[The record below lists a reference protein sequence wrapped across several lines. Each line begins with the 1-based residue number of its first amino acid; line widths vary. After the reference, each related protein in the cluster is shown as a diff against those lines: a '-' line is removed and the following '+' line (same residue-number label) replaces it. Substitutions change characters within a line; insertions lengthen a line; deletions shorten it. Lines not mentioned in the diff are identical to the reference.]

1 MVKAYISTLPSS
13 LSAFMIRKTHISA
26 QKPRGRQ
33 LNTKVC
39 SSKSAIFVIL
49 FFFLF
54 LLRPLCSNSDNSKT
68 VQVFTV
74 ILSQNW
80 CLSQRRAIR
89 PFSVFVAPNSP
100 WSIKLFTALPGCCP
114 LCRTPFSNVVHMHT
128 CSLVPKPK
136 TTVIGLG
143 ARLAH
148 VKSRVDQ
155 RSVRLV
161 RSLPVVV
168 AKAYAV
174 HTT

>member
-1 MVKAYISTLPSS
+1 MIS
-13 LSAFMIRKTHISA
+13 KTHISA
-26 QKPRGRQ
+26 QQPRGRK
-33 LNTKVC
+33 LNAKVC
-39 SSKSAIFVIL
+39 GCKSDIFLISSSSSS
-49 FFFLF
+49 
-54 LLRPLCSNSDNSKT
+54 LRPLCSNNDNSKT
-68 VQVFTV
+68 IQVLTV
-74 ILSQNW
+74 ILSQNL
-80 CLSQRRAIR
+80 CLSQRGAIR
-89 PFSVFVAPNSP
+89 SLSVFIAPNSP
-100 WSIKLFTALPGCCP
+100 WSIKLFTALTDCCP
-114 LCRTPFSNVVHMHT
+114 LRRTPFSNVVRMRT
-128 CSLVPKPK
+128 RSLVPKLK

>member
-1 MVKAYISTLPSS
+1 MIS
-13 LSAFMIRKTHISA
+13 KTHISA
-26 QKPRGRQ
+26 QQPRRRK
-33 LNTKVC
+33 LNAKVC
-39 SSKSAIFVIL
+39 GCKSAIFLIL
-49 FFFLF
+49 SSSSSSSSSSS
-54 LLRPLCSNSDNSKT
+54 LRPLCSNNDSSKT
-68 VQVFTV
+68 VQVLTV
-74 ILSQNW
+74 ILSQNL
-80 CLSQRRAIR
+80 CLLQRGAIR
-89 PFSVFVAPNSP
+89 SLSVFIAPNSP
-100 WSIKLFTALPGCCP
+100 WSIKLFTALTDCCP
-114 LCRTPFSNVVHMHT
+114 LRRTPFSNVVRMRT
-128 CSLVPKPK
+128 RSLVPKLK

>member
-1 MVKAYISTLPSS
+1 
-13 LSAFMIRKTHISA
+13 MIGKTHISA
-26 QKPRGRQ
+26 QQPRGRK
-33 LNTKVC
+33 LNAKVC
-39 SSKSAIFVIL
+39 GCKSAIFLIL
-49 FFFLF
+49 SSSSSSSS
-54 LLRPLCSNSDNSKT
+54 LRPLCSNNDNSKT
-68 VQVFTV
+68 VQVLTV
-74 ILSQNW
+74 ILSQNL
-80 CLSQRRAIR
+80 CLSQRGAIR
-89 PFSVFVAPNSP
+89 SLSVFIAPNSP
-100 WSIKLFTALPGCCP
+100 WSIKLFTALTDCCP
-114 LCRTPFSNVVHMHT
+114 LRRTPFSNVVRMRT
-128 CSLVPKPK
+128 RSLVPKLK

>member
-1 MVKAYISTLPSS
+1 MIS
-13 LSAFMIRKTHISA
+13 KTHISA
-26 QKPRGRQ
+26 QQPCGRQ
-33 LNTKVC
+33 LNAKVC
-39 SSKSAIFVIL
+39 GCKSAIFLIL
-49 FFFLF
+49 SSSS
-54 LLRPLCSNSDNSKT
+54 LRPLCSNNDNSKT
-68 VQVFTV
+68 VQVLTV
-74 ILSQNW
+74 ILSQNL
-80 CLSQRRAIR
+80 CLSQRGAIR
-89 PFSVFVAPNSP
+89 SLSVFIAPNSP
-100 WSIKLFTALPGCCP
+100 WSIKLFTALTDCCP
-114 LCRTPFSNVVHMHT
+114 LRRTPFSNVVRMRAR
-128 CSLVPKPK
+128 SLVPKLK

>member
-1 MVKAYISTLPSS
+1 MIS
-13 LSAFMIRKTHISA
+13 KTHISA
-26 QKPRGRQ
+26 QQPRGRK
-33 LNTKVC
+33 LNAKVC
-39 SSKSAIFVIL
+39 GCKSAIFLIL
-49 FFFLF
+49 SSSSSSSS
-54 LLRPLCSNSDNSKT
+54 LRPLCSNNDNSKT
-68 VQVFTV
+68 VQVLTV
-74 ILSQNW
+74 ILSQNL
-80 CLSQRRAIR
+80 CLSQRGAIR
-89 PFSVFVAPNSP
+89 SLSVFIAPNSP
-100 WSIKLFTALPGCCP
+100 WSIKLFTALTDCCP
-114 LCRTPFSNVVHMHT
+114 LRRTPFSNVVRMRT
-128 CSLVPKPK
+128 RSLVPKLK